1 MWGYPVFRVPTMTSR
16 SDHLPILLDME
27 QQQECRRPANKIAR
41 YEIM

>member
-1 MWGYPVFRVPTMTSR
+1 
-16 SDHLPILLDME
+16 ME